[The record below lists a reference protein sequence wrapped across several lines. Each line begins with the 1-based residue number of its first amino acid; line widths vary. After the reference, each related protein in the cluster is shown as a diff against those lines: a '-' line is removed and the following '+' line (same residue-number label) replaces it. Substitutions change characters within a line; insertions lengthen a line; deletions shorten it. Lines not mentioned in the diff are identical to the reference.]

1 MNYEE
6 LLESRNGAA
15 MAKQTIPFGV
25 MYKKMVDGKYNNVI
39 DLRPDLIDSLI
50 FNDAI
55 ATEAEQNKS
64 INDNRQMHFKTAT
77 DSSGLYGVNVE
88 QGGFRTFE
96 QLLADNPSIVATP
109 NFVNNTIK
117 NLLELTSALHDKGIY
132 HICYAPNNVFVRKN
146 DNVAML
152 LFHGSSYHAINDQAW
167 LYGESALP
175 FIAPEVLEG
184 GTFDA
189 RTDIYSIG
197 KFISYLFS
205 QSEIPIELKAVVK
218 KAMAE
223 DPDKRY
229 QTPDEMMKSINSR
242 QNTRKS
248 VISFVAAVLITAIV
262 FGLYFTLVPE
272 QEDIEFVK
280 PAPKEAEDD
289 LLDDGF
295 DPITELGLIE
305 DTAAAHVDEKK
316 MREYEAKAEQ
326 IFRKQFTREAE
337 RILSKIYND
346 TRMGSTEK
354 NFMATS
360 QSTMQELIKAQMKIG
375 SNAGLNDTRSQL
387 LAGQIIEQV
396 SNKMKA
402 QIKEKEKQETE

>member
-167 LYGESALP
+167 LSGESALP
-175 FIAPEVLEG
+175 FIAP
-184 GTFDA
+184 
-189 RTDIYSIG
+189 
-197 KFISYLFS
+197 
-205 QSEIPIELKAVVK
+205 
-218 KAMAE
+218 
-223 DPDKRY
+223 
-229 QTPDEMMKSINSR
+229 
-242 QNTRKS
+242 
-248 VISFVAAVLITAIV
+248 
-262 FGLYFTLVPE
+262 
-272 QEDIEFVK
+272 
-280 PAPKEAEDD
+280 
-289 LLDDGF
+289 
-295 DPITELGLIE
+295 
-305 DTAAAHVDEKK
+305 
-316 MREYEAKAEQ
+316 
-326 IFRKQFTREAE
+326 
-337 RILSKIYND
+337 
-346 TRMGSTEK
+346 
-354 NFMATS
+354 
-360 QSTMQELIKAQMKIG
+360 
-375 SNAGLNDTRSQL
+375 
-387 LAGQIIEQV
+387 
-396 SNKMKA
+396 
-402 QIKEKEKQETE
+402 